1 MYIITNWMYESEMI
15 VFPVPGTLLMDH
27 MALAREGL
35 NFVVEKDVKPT
46 F

>member
-1 MYIITNWMYESEMI
+1 MSIITNWMHESETI

-27 MALAREGL
+27 VALAPEGL
-35 NFVVEKDVKPT
+35 DFVVAKEVKPA

>member
-1 MYIITNWMYESEMI
+1 MSIINNWMYESEMI

-27 MALAREGL
+27 MALAPEGL
-35 NFVVEKDVKPT
+35 DFVVEKEVKPA